1 MEVLG
6 RDKTPVDQSTD
17 KDLSYWAGRIREEL
31 ADPEK
36 ARFHGAGQRKLAAI
50 EAEQARRK
58 GGVAVTTS
66 APAAAVASGA
76 PRAASTSLARPASA
90 SLSGTFSRGADVT
103 QRLADASAGR
113 AHLVAPATACDVVPE
128 GCAVA
133 LSVVTID
140 PENDTYDV
148 GMGKRGLGK
157 AALDRLGA
165 AAGISWDATQ
175 SRRLDDGRDPHYCVY
190 YAVGT
195 YRHFDGT
202 EVQITGTKEMDLR
215 VGSPQLEALEERA
228 RLKGKSADAQIRE
241 MRLHILAHAESKAK
255 LRATRSIGIRSS
267 YTRDELAR
275 PFVVAK
281 LMFTGQSDDPEIRRM
296 FASKRADAMLGGGRA
311 LYGVAPVPAFP
322 AAASQFVSAPPLPAL
337 GSRYDDDED
346 YEPAPPVRVAP
357 AAPPSPP
364 RAPAPVAAATTAEV
378 MSAEDIARAQELDRG
393 DNPDSY

>member
-6 RDKTPVDQSTD
+6 RDKVPVDQATD
-17 KDLSYWAGRIREEL
+17 KDLDYWAGRIQQEL

-36 ARFHGAGQRKLAAI
+36 ARFHAAGERKLAAI
-50 EAEQARRK
+50 EAERARRK
-58 GGVAVTTS
+58 GGGAPVVAQR
-66 APAAAVASGA
+66 APAAQPA
-76 PRAASTSLARPASA
+76 PRAANTALARPAQA

-148 GMGKRGLGK
+148 GMGKRGLSK

-195 YRHFDGT
+195 YRHFDGA
-202 EVQITGTKEMDLR
+202 EQQITGTKEMDLR
-215 VGSPQLEALEERA
+215 AGSPQLEALEERA
-228 RLKGKSADAQIRE
+228 RAKGKSADAQIRE
-241 MRLHILAHAESKAK
+241 MRLHILAHAETKAK

-267 YTRDELAR
+267 YTREELSR

-281 LMFTGQSDDPEIRRM
+281 LMFTGHSDDPEIRHM
-296 FASKRADAMLGGGRA
+296 FAAKRADAMLGGGRA
-311 LYGVAPVPAFP
+311 LYGVPPVPAALP
-322 AAASQFVSAPPLPAL
+322 AARRYVSAPPV
-337 GSRYDDDED
+337 GSTRYDDDDEV
-346 YEPAPPVRVAP
+346 EALPPARQRP
-357 AAPPSPP
+357 AAPPPVQ
-364 RAPAPVAAATTAEV
+364 APDDGPSEA
-378 MSAEDIARAQELDRG
+378 DIARMGEIDRG
-393 DNPDSY
+393 DDPEAY